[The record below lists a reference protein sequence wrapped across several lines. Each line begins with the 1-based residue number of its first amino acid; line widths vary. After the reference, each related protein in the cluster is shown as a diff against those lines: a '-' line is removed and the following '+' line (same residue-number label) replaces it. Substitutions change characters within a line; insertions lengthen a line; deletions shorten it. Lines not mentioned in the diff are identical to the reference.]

1 MGGELFELF
10 GTLTPNTEAHSTDG
24 WNGSSA
30 SELRERSGASSSKMP
45 EGGVECDLF
54 PALSGRDQGSRMPIA
69 A

>member
-1 MGGELFELF
+1 MGGKLFELF
-10 GTLTPNTEAHSTDG
+10 GTLTPNTEAQSTDG

-54 PALSGRDQGSRMPIA
+54 PALSGRGQGSRMPVA